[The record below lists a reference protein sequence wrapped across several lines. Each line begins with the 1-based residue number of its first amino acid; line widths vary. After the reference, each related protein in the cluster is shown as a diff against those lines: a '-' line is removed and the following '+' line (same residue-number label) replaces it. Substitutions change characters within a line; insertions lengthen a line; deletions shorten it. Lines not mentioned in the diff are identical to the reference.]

1 MSTNTQHGEHEH
13 EHLGCDRPSAREAR
27 KVVTNLLLP
36 LASSLGAQLSPSCPL
51 SPEQDHL
58 APHEAAKH
66 ALSPRQWRCNACG
79 KLFNSEHYI
88 DLHLERKHPRLLNS
102 SATACL
108 GEYCDLLQ
116 CPSWIS
122 ALRRAEAERPRPCKP
137 AELEARRH
145 ACQHLMHD
153 CFLLSGGEGGDLHPV
168 FEAMEERFCRPVS
181 CAGRAQ
187 IRAHG
192 SLLAVPD
199 HAPGD
204 HADGRGA
211 VYYLLGGGLL
221 ASLAVLYCLV
231 FVSMSEA
238 RGSGD
243 ELRAR
248 RGRARGGKWWWP
260 LGGSSAARAKQI

>member
-1 MSTNTQHGEHEH
+1 MTTND
-13 EHLGCDRPSAREAR
+13 HLGCDRPSAREAR
-27 KVVTNLLLP
+27 RVVTNLLLP
-36 LASSLGAQLSPSCPL
+36 LASSLGAKLSPSCPL

-58 APHEAAKH
+58 FPHEALKH
-66 ALSPRQWRCNACG
+66 AMSQRQWRCNSCG

-88 DLHLERKHPRLLNS
+88 DMHLDRKHPDLLNA

-108 GEYCDLLQ
+108 GDYCDLLQ

-122 ALRRAEAERPRPCKP
+122 NLRRLEAERPRPCKP

-153 CFLLSGGEGGDLHPV
+153 CFLLGGGEESESGDLHPV

-181 CAGRAQ
+181 CEGRVQ
-187 IRAHG
+187 IRTHG
-192 SLLAVPD
+192 SLLSVPD
-199 HAPGD
+199 HAPGA
-204 HADGRGA
+204 HNADGHGIL
-211 VYYLLGGGLL
+211 YYLLGGGLL

-231 FVSMSEA
+231 FVSYTEA

-243 ELRAR
+243 ALRAR
-248 RGRARGGKWWWP
+248 KGRSKGGWWM
-260 LGGSSAARAKQI
+260 GRAARAKQI